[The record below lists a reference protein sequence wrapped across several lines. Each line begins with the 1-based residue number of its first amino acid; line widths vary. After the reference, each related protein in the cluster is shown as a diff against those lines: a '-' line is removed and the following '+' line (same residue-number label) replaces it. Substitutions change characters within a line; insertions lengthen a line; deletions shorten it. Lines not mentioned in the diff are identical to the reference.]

1 MGEPAFR
8 DCADPDDPAD
18 LPLFAPVPVSRPGRI
33 RSTFSL
39 GADPIAARDEV
50 DESPASPATL
60 LVRNPPHGSDRPQPA
75 GRLGT
80 TGVGV
85 DWSLVARLRT
95 QASDRLSASLGDGQG
110 QLDGKAQQE
119 IGRAIIAE
127 LLQAEAQERL
137 SAGLGAWATLEQDAV
152 GKAIFDALFGLGRLQ
167 PLVDDD
173 RIDHHHRPRH
183 RPVGV
188 DRRHDHLRR
197 AGRR

>member
-8 DCADPDDPAD
+8 DCADPAD
-18 LPLFAPVPVSRPGRI
+18 LPLFAPVPASRSGRI

-39 GADPIAARDEV
+39 RTDPIAARDDV
-50 DESPASPATL
+50 DASPASPATL
-60 LVRNPPHGSDRPQPA
+60 LVRNPPHGWHQPHPA

-80 TGVGV
+80 TGVSV
-85 DWSLVARLRT
+85 DWTLVARLRT
-95 QASDRLSASLGDGQG
+95 QASDRLSASLGDGQRH
-110 QLDGKAQQE
+110 LDREAQQE

-127 LLQAEAQERL
+127 LLRAEAQERL

-173 RIDHHHRPRH
+173 RTSR
-183 RPVGV
+183 
-188 DRRHDHLRR
+188 LQ
-197 AGRR
+197 A